1 MVQCLLC
8 ASSALSH
15 LWWFMGSGR
24 RFSRSRS
31 WTYHVHGYI
40 SCCFFKAR
48 PIMSCLIY
56 LRLMTSWQY
65 GFESWNSTRFS
76 CNYWFFGE
84 KKLFSNV
91 DFKTISFQFFL
102 RYWWLFLISFI
113 ECNFLLSET
122 MCNFSDYKL
131 TKRKTFPYSAAY
143 AHLLEWIS
151 CILLHFNVAY
161 AWRPLPPRP
170 LLPTAWRYYTT
181 ARRGLRFLRKVWNR
195 VFFSSNFFL
204 LGWWFSVFFFFLK
217 GREIGFDYYW
227 LFLHLKGKFFFINR
241 FVVSAKNM
249 EQSLFQPWSVEI
261 SHRYYYVFILS
272 SILVKRSISITITCK
287 VMLRFSWYYISFPS
301 WLRTKRNTQTSVI
314 IMIYTI

>member
-204 LGWWFSVFFFFLK
+204 LGRWFSVFFFFE
-217 GREIGFDYYW
+217 RTR
-227 LFLHLKGKFFFINR
+227 NR
-241 FVVSAKNM
+241 FWLLLIIPSFERKILFYQSICCFSKKYGTKSVSTMISWNFA
-249 EQSLFQPWSVEI
+249 SL
-261 SHRYYYVFILS
+261 L
-272 SILVKRSISITITCK
+272 
-287 VMLRFSWYYISFPS
+287 LR
-301 WLRTKRNTQTSVI
+301 
-314 IMIYTI
+314 IYTFFYFGKKVDFYYNYL